1 MLFLLIY
8 WGRVSQPKTE
18 LATLASFFFFSS
30 LLCLCLSRLGLQAG
44 LHAHLAFMWVG
55 SEDPN
60 FGPHIGKVNTLT
72 TEPYSQLKNYL

>member
-8 WGRVSQPKTE
+8 WGRASQPKTE
-18 LATLASFFFFSS
+18 LATL
-30 LLCLCLSRLGLQAG
+30 AG